1 MVAVP
6 QWSDQPTNAKYVE
19 DVWKT
24 GIRAKPDEEGIVRR
38 EVVELCL
45 REVMEGEK
53 GKEIRDNARK
63 WKKLS
68 KEAIDE
74 GGTSDKNI
82 DEFVAALIGQTI
94 S

>member
-19 DVWKT
+19 DVWKM